1 MLQKKIKQS
10 DEIDSILTKTEQQK
24 SLMLQFQDKMGYDD
38 ADMLKIQMDVEDLHE
53 TLGEEQT

>member
-1 MLQKKIKQS
+1 MMQNKIKQS

-24 SLMLQFQDKMGYDD
+24 TLMLQFQDKMAYND
-38 ADMLKIQMDVEDLHE
+38 ADMLKIQMDIEDLQE